1 MALLVHA
8 LDHLVINVG
17 DVDASAAWYEAT
29 LGVAREDFDPGAG
42 KPRRTSITFGQQK
55 INLRPVDAD
64 RIEWFTGRNAVAGSD
79 DLCFLT
85 RSGPDAVVAHL
96 IELGVAIEEG
106 PVRKQGARGPIRSVY
121 CRDPD
126 GNLIEIASYPD

>member
-8 LDHLVINVG
+8 LDHVVINVR
-17 DVDASAAWYEAT
+17 DVEASAAWYQAT
-29 LGVAREDFDPGAG
+29 LGVAREDFQPGAS
-42 KPRRTSITFGQQK
+42 KPARTSITFGHQK
-55 INLRPVDAD
+55 INLRPVGTDP
-64 RIEWFTGRNAVAGSD
+64 IEWFTGRNVAAGSD

-85 RSGPDAVVAHL
+85 RSDPDAVVAHL
-96 IELGVAIEEG
+96 AGCGVAIEEG

-126 GNLIEIASYPD
+126 GNLVEIASYPD